1 MVHQIMLFLKCSWFI
16 SDKYGK
22 RSGVISLIVS
32 MVSSLVGCSS
42 WVGAPSF
49 TLVGS
54 FVPYW
59 IFCVTMALI
68 LTVIIRA
75 SFIKWG
81 IDDAMPLRLVV
92 YVCLMLTLT
101 FLFSLLFL

>member
-1 MVHQIMLFLKCSWFI
+1 MIRRKIFFIRHRYRLPDGYNKCVRAILLMVLLV
-16 SDKYGK
+16 
-22 RSGVISLIVS
+22 SGPA
-32 MVSSLVGCSS
+32 GCNR
-42 WVGAPSF
+42 VGAPSF

-59 IFCVTMALI
+59 ILCIIVALI

-75 SFIKWG
+75 GFIRWG
-81 IDDAMPLRLVV
+81 LDDVMPLRLVV
-92 YVCLMLTLT
+92 YICLMLTLT

>member
-1 MVHQIMLFLKCSWFI
+1 MVHQIMFSLKCSWFI

-32 MVSSLVGCSS
+32 MVSSLAGCT
-42 WVGAPSF
+42 WGGAPSF
-49 TLVGS
+49 TLLGS

>member
-1 MVHQIMLFLKCSWFI
+1 MDRRVKFFLRQSCRLPGGCGI
-16 SDKYGK
+16 
-22 RSGVISLIVS
+22 RARVIPLMIV
-32 MVSSLVGCSS
+32 MVSGLAGCTR
-42 WVGAPSF
+42 VGAPSF

-59 IFCVTMALI
+59 IFCVVLALI
-68 LTVIIRA
+68 LTVIIRVG
-75 SFIKWG
+75 FIKWG
-81 IDDAMPLRLVV
+81 IDDVMPLRLVV